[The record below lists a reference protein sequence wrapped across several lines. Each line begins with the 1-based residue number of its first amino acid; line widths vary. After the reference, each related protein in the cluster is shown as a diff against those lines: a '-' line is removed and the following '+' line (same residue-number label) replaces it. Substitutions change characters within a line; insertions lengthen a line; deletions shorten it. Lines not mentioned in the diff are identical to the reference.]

1 MQLKIFLK
9 LATVFVYV
17 HCDSFWRNIYLEEQ
31 FADPGNELVLKTTE
45 IINTNTFLAP
55 KVRCE
60 MLGWCS
66 LVCEKENKSFILSN
80 VQASPLYVNKTIG
93 LNCFTNLK
101 PDLAIRKY
109 ITDSGN
115 IAKPGRN
122 SSHLVN
128 GVNTKDHGQ
137 CFDVQATKAKP
148 KTWFLIDLGKEYNVR
163 SVAWTEVNYPYEDSA
178 KPYVRGERMEI
189 RIGTKEE
196 NGNFSSY
203 FLFDYF
209 KGPAKDGE
217 RVEIIKKR
225 SVRGRFISVEKLS
238 IFGEYFFVCHLEIFP
253 EI

>member
-31 FADPGNELVLKTTE
+31 FADPGNDLVLKTTE

-66 LVCEKENKSFILSN
+66 LVCEKENKSFVLSN

-101 PDLAIRKY
+101 PDLAFGKY
-109 ITDSGN
+109 I
-115 IAKPGRN
+115 IN
-122 SSHLVN
+122 SDNAVTPDRVSSQLVN
-128 GVNTKDHGQ
+128 GINTRDHDQ
-137 CFDVQATKAKP
+137 CYDAQASREKP
-148 KTWFLIDLGKEYNVR
+148 KTWFLIDLGKEYNIR

-178 KPYVRGERMEI
+178 KPSVKGERMEI

-196 NGNFSSY
+196 TGNFASY
-203 FLFDYF
+203 ILFDYF
-209 KGPAKDGE
+209 KGPANDGE
-217 RVEIIKKR
+217 RVEIIKKK

-238 IFGEYFFVCHLEIFP
+238 NYGEYLFVCHLEIFP